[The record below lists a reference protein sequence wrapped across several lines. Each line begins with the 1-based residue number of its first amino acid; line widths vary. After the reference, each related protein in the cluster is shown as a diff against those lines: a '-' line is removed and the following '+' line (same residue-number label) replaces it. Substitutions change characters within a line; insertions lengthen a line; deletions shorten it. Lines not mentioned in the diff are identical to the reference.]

1 MVIEATKLT
10 ILDPTVEAM
19 ADHTN
24 MAPRPADL
32 DGLMVGLL
40 ANGKR
45 NSDKLLEAVYTLLD
59 ERYELQGAV
68 RVNKGDASRPAP
80 TPVVDELLRKCDLV
94 ITATGD

>member
-10 ILDPTVEAM
+10 FLDPTVEAM
-19 ADHTN
+19 PDRTN
-24 MAPRPADL
+24 MAPRPANL
-32 DGLMVGLL
+32 DGAMVGLL

-45 NSDKLLEAVYTLLD
+45 NADKLLEAVYTLLD
-59 ERYELQGAV
+59 ERYELKGAV

-80 TPVVDELLRKCDLV
+80 GPVVEELLRKCDLV